1 MLRNIMLL
9 GSVVTG
15 IALAVAVI
23 HEAQPGLMPGI
34 AKLFLG
40 SDKIEEIPALA
51 MF

>member
-9 GSVVTG
+9 GSVVTC